1 MHKLMNNNDNS
12 NSISKGKILINN
24 IFQDSNS
31 QVLNNNYFDYPLNL
45 LVEVNQIINI
55 EILFLTIIFNIF
67 IVNKLI
73 NIDYNKYLPKNKIGK
88 SSRDY

>member
-1 MHKLMNNNDNS
+1 MNNNYNS
-12 NSISKGKILINN
+12 NSISNGKILINN

-55 EILFLTIIFNIF
+55 EILFLTSIFNIF

-73 NIDYNKYLPKNKIGK
+73 NID
-88 SSRDY
+88 

>member
-45 LVEVNQIINI
+45 LVEVNQ
-55 EILFLTIIFNIF
+55 
-67 IVNKLI
+67 LI
-73 NIDYNKYLPKNKIGK
+73 NI
-88 SSRDY
+88 